1 MATAD
6 EDRKCWAR
14 EEYGSIRLGHKARE
28 RCAVDVLACMARG
41 TGSVVTKFATSSSER
56 QQAYGFFENNKV
68 SPEELTAASA
78 RAAFGRSEPDG
89 WIIAPVDGSSLNLTD
104 RDGAKGFGSVGS
116 HTSTSGLIV
125 QSALALD
132 SEGTPLGVLAQVYWA
147 RALLKQKESKKK
159 AKKKKRRSVE
169 EKETRYWLEVVKAAE
184 SSAVQNEMDGR
195 LWFQLDRGYDAGPVL
210 EHAAESLN
218 RFTIRG
224 AYNRALVVPADADA
238 SAEMELHRYVED
250 ALTAAPVIA
259 RMSIDVPAAPGR
271 KGRKAKLEIR
281 VAEMTLRIS
290 DPSKRTSVKGADGK
304 RRKVPVTRPCTMHV
318 VHVSETG
325 AVGDDVERLEW
336 TLWSNHPVK
345 TKQEAILTVRAY
357 AYRWRIE
364 EFHKLWKSGAMRVE
378 DSQMR
383 TVPNI
388 ERVAR
393 AASAVACRILR
404 MTLLARTC
412 EDSAAA
418 DEFTEDE
425 IQALTL
431 FDPRSP
437 KQKPRQE
444 TPASMAWAVAV
455 VADLGG
461 YTGKSSGGPPGPL
474 VLARGLARLSD
485 LRLALSVASRNRDQ

>member
-1 MATAD
+1 MATVDGERVA
-6 EDRKCWAR
+6 WAR
-14 EEYGSIRLGHKARE
+14 EEYGSISLGHNARNL
-28 RCAVDVLACMARG
+28 CAVEVLACMARG
-41 TGSVVTKFATSSSER
+41 RGSVVTKFATTSAER
-56 QQAYGFFENNKV
+56 QQAYGFFENDQIL
-68 SPEELTAASA
+68 PEELTAASA

-89 WIIAPVDGSSLNLTD
+89 WILAPVDGSSLNLTD
-104 RDGAKGFGSVGS
+104 NDGAKGFGSVGS

-147 RALLKQKESKKK
+147 RPLLKQNKS
-159 AKKKKRRSVE
+159 KKKKRRSVE
-169 EKETRYWLEVVKAAE
+169 EKETRYWLEVVMAAE
-184 SSAVQNEMDGR
+184 RSAVNNEMDGR
-195 LWFQLDRGYDAGPVL
+195 LWFQLDRGYDAGPLL
-210 EHAAESLN
+210 EHAAESSN

-224 AYNRALVVPADADA
+224 AHNRALVVPAEADA
-238 SAEMELHRYVED
+238 NAEKEVHRYVED

-271 KGRKAKLEIR
+271 KARRASLEVR

-290 DPSKRTSVKGADGK
+290 DPSKRTSAKGPDGK
-304 RRKVPVTRPCTMHV
+304 RRRVPVTRPCTMHV
-318 VHVSETG
+318 VHVTETG

-336 TLWSNHPVK
+336 TLWSNHPV
-345 TKQEAILTVRAY
+345 TTQQEAILTVRAY

-364 EFHKLWKSGAMRVE
+364 EFHKLWKSGAMRIE

-383 TVPNI
+383 SVPNI

-393 AASAVACRILR
+393 GASAVACRILR

-412 EDSAAA
+412 KDSAAE

-425 IQALTL
+425 IQTLTL
-431 FDPRSP
+431 FDPHSP
-437 KQKPRQE
+437 NQEPRQE

-455 VADLGG
+455 LADLGG

-485 LRLALSVASRNRDQ
+485 LRLALSVTTRNRDQ